1 MTVLF
6 ATDLI
11 IAQDGSSALGS
22 WGLRLPDVLI
32 SLMRTSTDRQTV
44 DILDVLERL
53 SPAERDDGAAALIR
67 RAYALAEEA
76 HAGQNRDSGVPY
88 IQHPLSV
95 ALLLVDIGMGP
106 DTIAAG
112 LLHDVVEDAGIDV
125 DQLAGMFNEDI
136 AALVDGVTKLEQME
150 KEQVDDRFTDDGK
163 RRSMDREAESLR
175 KMFIAMAQDIRVVI
189 IKLAD
194 RLHNMRTL
202 DPLDEE
208 RQRAFA
214 RETEEIFAPLASSLG
229 IWQWKWELEDLSFRY
244 LDPETYGW
252 MKELIAERRPD
263 REASIERAI
272 DILRKKLTEEGLD
285 AEIEGRPKH
294 IYSIYRKMLR
304 KDVPFGQVYDV
315 RGIRVVTKSESDCYR
330 VLGIVHSLWKPIPGE
345 FDDYIA
351 TPKENGYQSL
361 HTAVVADDGKTLEV
375 QIRSEEMDR
384 VAEYG
389 VAAHWRY
396 KGTGKPDPS
405 FDTKIAWMRS
415 LVEWQ
420 RDLPDASEFV
430 DAMKTDIFQDRV
442 YTFTP
447 DGDIMDLP
455 AGSTPIDF
463 AYHIHTEVGHRCRG
477 AKVNDRWVGLDTQL
491 KTGDR
496 VEIITD
502 KQASPSRDWL
512 NPALGYVRTSRARS
526 KIRRWFRHQDREKN
540 IVQGRE
546 VVERELKHLGIQR
559 LRHERVAEFFGYE
572 DVSDFHAAVGFGDI
586 NTQQI
591 AGKIA
596 ELGAEEE
603 KELLPA
609 EPPTLPKSV
618 EDVQVQGT
626 GGLMTRLA
634 RCCSPLPG
642 EEIVGYVT
650 RGRGVTIHRRDCLNI
665 LRVND
670 RERLIEVD
678 WGSGGQTVPVAVYIK
693 AYDRTGLLHEIAG
706 VISNEKINMA
716 AVNVSREK
724 NIATLY
730 ITLEISDIAQLSR
743 ILTKIES
750 LSNVI
755 EAKRHTA

>member
-1 MTVLF
+1 MQ
-6 ATDLI
+6 TD
-11 IAQDGSSALGS
+11 
-22 WGLRLPDVLI
+22 
-32 SLMRTSTDRQTV
+32 TSRETIDLS
-44 DILDVLERL
+44 DILKRVSL
-53 SPAERDDGAAALIR
+53 AQRDGDARALIE

-76 HAGQNRDSGVPY
+76 HEGQDRDSGVPY

-95 ALLLVDIGMGP
+95 ALLLADIGMGP

-112 LLHDVVEDAGIDV
+112 LLHDVVEDTGIGLDE
-125 DQLAGMFNEDI
+125 LATTFNPDI

-150 KEQVDDRFTDDGK
+150 KQQVDDRFTDISTED
-163 RRSMDREAESLR
+163 SVDREAESLR
-175 KMFIAMAQDIRVVI
+175 KMFVAMAEDIRVVI

-202 DPLDEE
+202 EPLDEE

-214 RETEEIFAPLASSLG
+214 RETQEIFAPLASSLG
-229 IWQWKWELEDLSFRY
+229 VWQWKWELEDLSFRY
-244 LDPETYGW
+244 LDSETYHW

-263 REASIERAI
+263 REDSIEHYI
-272 DILRKKLTEEGLD
+272 QVLRERMADEGFE
-285 AEIEGRPKH
+285 AAIEGRPKH
-294 IYSIYRKMLR
+294 MYSIYRKMLR
-304 KDVPFGQVYDV
+304 KNVPFEQVYDV
-315 RGIRVVTKSESDCYR
+315 RGIRVITENEPECYR
-330 VLGIVHSLWKPIPGE
+330 ILGLVHGLWKPIPGE

-351 TPKENGYQSL
+351 TPKDNGYQSL
-361 HTAVVADDGKTLEV
+361 HTAVIADDGKTLEV
-375 QIRSEEMDR
+375 QIRTREMDR
-384 VAEYG
+384 IAEYG

-396 KGTGKPDPS
+396 KNSGKPDPS

-420 RDLPDASEFV
+420 RELTDASEFV

-447 DGDIMDLP
+447 KGDIIDLP
-455 AGSTPIDF
+455 AGATPIDF
-463 AYHIHTEVGHRCRG
+463 AYYIHTEVGHRCRG
-477 AKVNDRWVGLDTQL
+477 AKVNDRWVGLDYQL
-491 KTGDR
+491 RTGDR
-496 VEIITD
+496 VEVITD

-512 NPALGYVRTSRARS
+512 NPALNYVKTSRARS
-526 KIRRWFRHQDREKN
+526 KIRRWFREQDREKN
-540 IVQGRE
+540 ITQGRE
-546 VVERELKHLGIQR
+546 VVDRELKHLGIER
-559 LRHERVAEFFGYE
+559 ISHEKVAHLFGYDSVE
-572 DVSDFHAAVGFGDI
+572 DFHAAVGFGDI

-596 ELGAEEE
+596 ELGAQEE
-603 KELLPA
+603 KQLLPA
-609 EPPTLPKSV
+609 QPPSLTQSV
-618 EDVQVQGT
+618 EGIQVQGT

-634 RCCSPLPG
+634 KCCSPLPG

-650 RGRGVTIHRRDCLNI
+650 RGKGVTVHRRDCLNI
-665 LRVND
+665 LRVHD
-670 RERLIEVD
+670 KDRLIDVD
-678 WGSGGQTVPVAVYIK
+678 WGSEPQTVPVAAYIR

-706 VISNEKINMA
+706 EISNEKINMA

-743 ILTKIES
+743 VLTKIES

-755 EAKRHTA
+755 EAKRHIG

>member
-1 MTVLF
+1 M
-6 ATDLI
+6 AK
-11 IAQDGSSALGS
+11 
-22 WGLRLPDVLI
+22 R
-32 SLMRTSTDRQTV
+32 
-44 DILDVLERL
+44 
-53 SPAERDDGAAALIR
+53 
-67 RAYALAEEA
+67 A
-76 HAGQNRDSGVPY
+76 HAGQSRDSGAPY

-95 ALLLVDIGMGP
+95 ALLLADIGMGP

-112 LLHDVVEDAGIDV
+112 LLHDVVEDAEVGLGELAETFNDDV
-125 DQLAGMFNEDI
+125 

-150 KEQVDDRFTDDGK
+150 KEQVDDRFADGGVGH
-163 RRSMDREAESLR
+163 SADREAESLR

-202 DPLDEE
+202 DPLDEA

-214 RETEEIFAPLASSLG
+214 RETQEIFAPLASSLG

-244 LDPETYGW
+244 LDPQTYDW
-252 MKELIAERRPD
+252 MKNMIAERRPD
-263 REASIERAI
+263 REGSIRRYT
-272 DILRKKLTEEGLD
+272 DILRDKVTEEGMTAD
-285 AEIEGRPKH
+285 IKGRPKH
-294 IYSIYRKMLR
+294 MYSIHRKMLR
-304 KDVPFGQVYDV
+304 KDVPFEQVYDV
-315 RGIRVVTKSESDCYR
+315 RGIRVITDNEPDCYR
-330 VLGIVHSLWKPIPGE
+330 ILGIVHSLWKPIPGE

-375 QIRSEEMDR
+375 QIRTAEMDR
-384 VAEYG
+384 MAEYG

-396 KGTGKPDPS
+396 KESGRPDPS

-420 RDLPDASEFV
+420 RELTDADEFV

-447 DGDIMDLP
+447 DGDIIDLP

-477 AKVNDRWVGLDTQL
+477 ARVNDKWVGLDYRL

-496 VEIITD
+496 VKIITD

-512 NPALGYVRTSRARS
+512 NPALAYVATSRARS
-526 KIRRWFRHQDREKN
+526 KIRRWFRRQDRRQN
-540 IVQGRE
+540 IVEGRDL
-546 VVERELKHLGIQR
+546 VERELKHLGVED
-559 LRHERVAEFFGYE
+559 LKHESVAELFGYE
-572 DVSDFHAAVGFGDI
+572 RLSDFHAAVGFGDI
-586 NTQQI
+586 NAQQI
-591 AGKIA
+591 ASKVA
-596 ELGAEEE
+596 ELSAEEE
-603 KELLPA
+603 KELLPV
-609 EPPTLPKSV
+609 EPPSLPESV
-618 EDVQVQGT
+618 EGIQVQGT
-626 GGLMTRLA
+626 GGLMTRIA

-650 RGRGVTIHRRDCLNI
+650 RGRGVTVHRRDCLNV
-665 LRVND
+665 LRFGD

-678 WGSGGQTVPVAVYIK
+678 WGSQAQTVPVAVHIS

-706 VISNEKINMA
+706 VISDEKINMSA
-716 AVNVSREK
+716 ANVSRDK

-730 ITLEISDIAQLSR
+730 ITLEITDIAQLSR
-743 ILTKIES
+743 ILNKIES
-750 LSNVI
+750 LPNVI
-755 EAKRHTA
+755 EAKRHTG